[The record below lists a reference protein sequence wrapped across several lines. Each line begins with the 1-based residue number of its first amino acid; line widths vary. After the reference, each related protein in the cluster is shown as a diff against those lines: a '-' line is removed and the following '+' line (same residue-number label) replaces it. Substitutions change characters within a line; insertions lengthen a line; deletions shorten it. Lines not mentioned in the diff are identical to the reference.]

1 MISAIDSSVLLD
13 VLLDDPTHRI
23 TSLTVLRSAR
33 ASGPLLVCPVVWAE
47 VRAAL
52 DSPNGIAERLAAAG
66 ITFDPFDQHC
76 ADLAGD
82 MWQAYRRRGGKRTVI
97 IPDFLIGA
105 HAMSRAEQLLARD
118 RGFLREYFHGLTV
131 VDPSR

>member
-1 MISAIDSSVLLD
+1 MITAIDSSVLLD
-13 VLLDDPTHRI
+13 VLLDDPGHRI
-23 TSLTVLRSAR
+23 GSLAALREAR
-33 ASGPLLVCPVVWAE
+33 AHGPLVVCPVVWAE

-52 DSPNGIAERLAAAG
+52 DERARLADLLAAAG
-66 ITFDPFDQHC
+66 ITFDPFDQRC

-105 HAMSRAEQLLARD
+105 HAMTRADQLLARD
-118 RGFLREYFHGLTV
+118 RGFLRRYFRGLTV
-131 VDPSR
+131 IDPSR